1 MPKIL
6 FVPTNSREVAQLV
19 LVKKELGRETDWE
32 VSSIAINKKLELILQ
47 QAGFSS
53 KRLADYKTWNL
64 LNIIKQEKPDILITD
79 FVGPIP
85 NALIYAANHA
95 GIPCLQIDDGVIP
108 DHSALEHI
116 SLWQSCLRLV
126 RGLCKHFR
134 SLFCLLVTLMATRNP
149 LQFLGKVLQEMRR
162 YVIHPYTSYTEGLNI
177 AVLSQFEKDVY
188 VSLGV
193 PPKKIFITGQPRF
206 DLIWEE
212 KSSPKEQMLPK
223 LGIAQNQGVI
233 VLATEPLV
241 ELHIWTRQQREQLVR
256 AVVSALKELPDKQL
270 VIKLH
275 PDESIETY
283 HEILTSIG
291 KDRAIVC
298 RDVNL
303 YELLNACELL
313 LVGDSTVGLEAMLFD
328 KPVIVVNFTGS
339 PSVMGYAESGA
350 ALGIYK
356 EGDLVS
362 AARKA
367 LYDSQVREELEQ
379 NRKKFIN
386 KHIYKAN
393 GQASKRVA
401 ELIIQ
406 LIEKAKAGGGTENA

>member
-6 FVPTNSREVAQLV
+6 FVPTNSREVAQLA
-19 LVKKELGRETDWE
+19 LVQKELGEEADWE
-32 VSSIAINKKLELILQ
+32 VSSIAINKKLELVLQ

-53 KRLADYKTWNL
+53 KRRADYKTWNL

-95 GIPCLQIDDGVIP
+95 GIPCLQIDDGITP
-108 DHSALEHI
+108 DHSALEHV
-116 SLWQSCLRLV
+116 SLKQTSLRLIKGLIKHS
-126 RGLCKHFR
+126 RGL
-134 SLFCLLVTLMATRNP
+134 LCLLITLMATRNP
-149 LQFLGKVLQEMRR
+149 PQFLGKVLQEMRR

-177 AVLSQFEKDVY
+177 AVLSQFEKEVY
-188 VSLGV
+188 SSLGV
-193 PPKKIFITGQPRF
+193 PPEKIFITGQPRF

-212 KSSPKEQMLPK
+212 KSSPKEQTLPK

-241 ELHIWTRQQREQLVR
+241 ELHVWTKQQREQLVR
-256 AVVSALKELPDKQL
+256 AVANALEELPDKQL

-283 HEILTSIG
+283 GEILSTIG
-291 KDRAIVC
+291 KDKAIVC
-298 RDVNL
+298 RDVDI
-303 YELLNACELL
+303 YELLHACELL

-328 KPVIVVNFTGS
+328 KPVINLNFTGS

-350 ALGIYK
+350 ALGAYK
-356 EGDLVS
+356 EEDL
-362 AARKA
+362 APAIQKA
-367 LYDSQVREELEQ
+367 LHDLQVRKELEQ
-379 NRKKFIN
+379 NRKRFIS
-386 KHIYKAN
+386 KHVYQRD

-406 LIEKAKAGGGTENA
+406 LIEKAKTRQEQR